1 MKKLVKVVAVLG
13 LAAAMALPLAACG
26 EAGKSAYDI
35 AVEHGFIGTEEEWLE
50 SLRGPQGEQGEKG
63 DQGEKGEQGEAGT
76 PGTTPSI
83 TINEDGYWVINGE
96 VTDVKAE
103 GEDGKDGASG
113 PMGPTGPAGVGIDSI
128 ATEIVDDG
136 SGNFTTVITIILTDD
151 TKYSFNLPGAA
162 VSSGQE
168 YEAGSSELFAELVK
182 GGATSITLTDDV
194 EVGEVLKI
202 SQDLTLDLNGK
213 TLTVG
218 SGIADGS
225 AALRV
230 EAGGKLT
237 IDGNGTIDATK
248 ASDGVVP
255 VAAMGK
261 DALVTV
267 EGGTIKVDTPKE
279 SCLYAMYG
287 GEVVVNGGT
296 FENSCTD
303 PYEYGGGPGLTVNV
317 SNSYKVSDIVV
328 NGGTFIGRDP
338 ALGDDNLGG
347 TFVAEGYVSVPGE
360 NNTYTI
366 VESDKVARETYPVIA
381 GTGAFKTLSDAV
393 KAFNVAE
400 KAPLANGAL
409 VVDLAAG
416 TDYSLGGLSVVRGNV
431 TLKGAGA
438 DSTTLTLT
446 AAKSGQA
453 GLEVAADGLTVKDMT
468 IVLGTDVGDG
478 NTAVIKPVWGDKQVE
493 GLKLIGLTVI
503 GNDKGHGIN
512 LHNVKDAVVENV
524 TIDGYAKNGI
534 AIASATG
541 VKISSVQFNDT
552 TAWADI
558 GLMYADSSGK
568 TIGTTAGEWYRTPVT
583 GVKIGEGNTFGKG
596 VVYSDI
602 TPVFAKTV
610 TDYSGVTAE
619 DMYDVTGMEA
629 YGYVPVIVEKEEGEV
644 QLQYLS
650 EKAAESVEV
659 VASVNGVSYQT
670 LEKALAEAEDG
681 ATITLNADVTMTQ
694 AITFSKNVTLDLG
707 GKKLT
712 WNKHQVE
719 GDANGSVYSYSV
731 SSGATLRIT
740 GEKGSKLVFTESVES
755 KNAADLVVSG
765 TGSAVV
771 IQGVDVQLCGGLLLY
786 GDGQTDTD
794 PASLSVEDATLESQS
809 YCISTNAST
818 ENNVQKWKNV
828 SITVT
833 NSVLKA
839 PTPIMLNVDGHLVV
853 DGCTI
858 EGGIQGI
865 FLRAGEANISNSTI
879 STSFEATNEDGH
891 PYHEKWA
898 SGNCATAGAIVIGNK
913 NGAGY
918 YADAVCTLS
927 GVINVSAASG
937 SYGTYV
943 VYVTGNDDVYT
954 GVNDDK
960 AFTTSIDYTGVTGG
974 TFSGDDITVE
984 PNGENAE
991 IFINGEEYSAT
1002 AEEPAG
1008 TEGNPADEPQA

>member
-1 MKKLVKVVAVLG
+1 MKKLVKAVAVLG

-35 AVEHGFIGTEEEWLE
+35 AVEHGFVGTEEEWLE
-50 SLRGPQGEQGEKG
+50 SLRGPQGEKGEQGEQG
-63 DQGEKGEQGEAGT
+63 PQGEKGEQGEQGESGT
-76 PGTTPSI
+76 PGTTPTI

-103 GEDGKDGASG
+103 GEDGEDGKDGASG
-113 PMGPTGPAGVGIDSI
+113 PQGPTGPQGSAGTGIESI
-128 ATEIVDDG
+128 STENVLKDG
-136 SGNFTTVITIILTDD
+136 QYYIVIT
-151 TKYSFNLPGAA
+151 
-162 VSSGQE
+162 
-168 YEAGSSELFAELVK
+168 
-182 GGATSITLTDDV
+182 ITLTDKSTETFEIPCGGDV
-194 EVGEVLKI
+194 APGGDYEASDADAFVQLVNDGATNITLSEDVDITAAAATLEAI
-202 SQDLTLDLNGK
+202 DQELTIDLNGN
-213 TLTVG
+213 TLTLSTEKQLSV
-218 SGIADGS
+218 ADGGS
-225 AALRV
+225 IAV
-230 EAGGKLT
+230 K
-237 IDGNGTIDATK
+237 NGT
-248 ASDGVVP
+248 VV
-255 VAAMGK
+255 GQ
-261 DALVTV
+261 DL
-267 EGGTIKVDTPKE
+267 
-279 SCLYAMYG
+279 S
-287 GEVVVNGGT
+287 
-296 FENSCTD
+296 
-303 PYEYGGGPGLTVNV
+303 
-317 SNSYKVSDIVV
+317 
-328 NGGTFIGRDP
+328 
-338 ALGDDNLGG
+338 LGDTTKGG

-366 VESDKVARETYPVIA
+366 VESDKVKRETYPVIA
-381 GTGAFKTLSDAV
+381 GTGAFKTLSEAV
-393 KAFNVAE
+393 TVFNVAE
-400 KAPLANGAL
+400 NAPLANGTL

-416 TDYSLGGLSVVRGNV
+416 TDYSLVGLSVVRGDV
-431 TLKGAGA
+431 TLTGAGA
-438 DSTTLTLT
+438 GTKLTLT
-446 AAKSGQA
+446 STVDGQA

-478 NTAVIKPVWGDKQVE
+478 NTAVIKPVFKADDPVE
-493 GLKLIGLTVI
+493 GLKLSGLTLT
-503 GNDKGHGIN
+503 GNNKGHGIN

-524 TIDGYAKNGI
+524 TINGYAKNGI

-541 VKISSVQFNDT
+541 VEISGVQFNDT
-552 TAWADI
+552 TSWADI
-558 GLMYADSSGK
+558 GLMYADNSGK
-568 TIGTTAGEWYRTPVT
+568 TTGTTAGEWYKTPVT
-583 GVKIGEGNTFGKG
+583 GVVIGKGNTFGMG

-602 TPVFAKTV
+602 TPAFAKTV

-629 YGYVPVIVEKEEGEV
+629 YGYVPVVVEKDLGDV
-644 QLQYLS
+644 QLQYLP
-650 EKAAESVEV
+650 EQTVENADKKPAA
-659 VASVNGVSYQT
+659 AVNGVYYQT

-681 ATITLNADVTMTQ
+681 ATIGMSTDYVMDKAITLNKD
-694 AITFSKNVTLDLG
+694 VTLDLG
-707 GKKLT
+707 GKTLT

-865 FLRAGEANISNSTI
+865 FLRAGEANISNSAI

-891 PYHEKWA
+891 PFHKTWA
-898 SGNCATAGAIVIGNK
+898 TGNCATAGAIVIGNK

-927 GVINVSAASG
+927 GVINVSAPAN

-943 VYVTGNDDVYT
+943 IYVTGNDDVYP
-954 GVNDDK
+954 GVNNGA
-960 AFTTSIDYTGVTGG
+960 AFTTSIDYTGVTSG
-974 TFSGDDITVE
+974 TFSKDDIMVE

-1008 TEGNPADEPQA
+1008 T